1 MLVLFL
7 LAWSPA
13 SAGEVCLMAGIG
25 VGGAE
30 APDALSFS
38 CGVNAGFSSSGTG
51 RADIGYGAG
60 AGADGNNSTNVGFG
74 AGALAQGD
82 SNTAIGTQAGQAFVG
97 TGNVALGFQANRFL
111 GLPTVNNSVAIG
123 TLAMARTDGAIALGA
138 GADAAHTNSIAIGAG
153 VQTSRANQVVIGD
166 ASQTYSLAGI
176 ASAASRAQQVGDT
189 RLVTSD
195 ANGNVATS
203 LFSTQDMLNTMSA
216 VNGQAAQIAALDGRV
231 TAVQTEARQGIAAA
245 IAMSAPAVPSAPG
258 RMAWGMNVGH
268 FNGATAFGGSLAY
281 RFETSMP
288 LVLSGGYSYGGGD
301 SHAARLGLSGEF

>member
-1 MLVLFL
+1 MD
-7 LAWSPA
+7 
-13 SAGEVCLMAGIG
+13 G
-25 VGGAE
+25 VGVGNAE
-30 APDALSFS
+30 APDSFSFS
-38 CGVNAGFSSSGTG
+38 CGSEAGFSSGGLG
-51 RADIGYGAG
+51 RTDIGSAAGFAASGDNSTSVGRGAG
-60 AGADGNNSTNVGFG
+60 VFV
-74 AGALAQGD
+74 LGD
-82 SNTAIGTQAGQAFVG
+82 SNTAIGALAGQRFAG

-111 GLPTVNNSVAIG
+111 GTSTVNNSVAIG

-176 ASAASRAQQVGDT
+176 ASAASRAQQVGET
-189 RLVTSD
+189 RIVTSD
-195 ANGNVATS
+195 ANGNMATS
-203 LFSTQDMLNTMSA
+203 LFSTQEMLNTMRA
-216 VNGQAAQIAALDGRV
+216 VNGQAAQIAELDGRV